1 MADSGRSKD
10 DLGTV
15 GAGSAGPSQVA
26 GWYCGVRAG
35 TALVEIP
42 FSLIGSTVAMRVREP
57 QTYRGARQGQNEHPR
72 ELSLLTHGYL
82 VARHHVEKI
91 EISVGQQRQ
100 FPWMFVLP
108 LASTAV
114 GLWLTYSHSHR

>member
-91 EISVGQQRQ
+91 ERHAIRERSTRIL
-100 FPWMFVLP
+100 FVDDHVSF
-108 LASTAV
+108 AA
-114 GLWLTYSHSHR
+114 H